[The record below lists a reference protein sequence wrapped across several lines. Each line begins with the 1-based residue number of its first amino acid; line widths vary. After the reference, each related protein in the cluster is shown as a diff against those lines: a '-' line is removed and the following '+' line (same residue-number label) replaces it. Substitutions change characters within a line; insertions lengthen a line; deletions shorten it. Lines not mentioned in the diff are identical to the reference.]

1 MKRKA
6 ILGFVILFFFPFIWQ
21 SKANTIT
28 YNSSLEEI
36 LAPPLNDECA
46 NATSLTVNQNYLC
59 GNVTS
64 GTVFDATPSGGPNV
78 CPGSATKANEDV
90 WFKFVATATSHR
102 IQLLNIVG
110 NQTDL
115 YHSVF
120 DGGVSGNCGSM
131 TAIFCS
137 DPETSNLSGLT
148 IGNTYLIRVFTNSA
162 VTGAD
167 TTFDICVGS
176 AATAPA
182 NDTCANAEAISTLP
196 FNAMYDATGATNNT
210 GFITASGCIDMND
223 GVWYTIV
230 GNGGN
235 YTVTVSPNS
244 WNAGIAVYTGSCGS
258 FTCVKDSNIGGNNIV
273 EAATFTSVNGT
284 TYYINIGHPSGTID
298 GPEGIFDLSITSTV
312 LSIEDIIAKGF
323 SYYPNPVKDILKMNA
338 NEPINRISIYSIL
351 GREIKTIKQSNIN
364 AEIDFSGFPSG
375 TYFVRAVVGGSS
387 GAFKIIKN

>member
-21 SKANTIT
+21 SKANTIS

-36 LAPPLNDECA
+36 LAPPSNDECA

-59 GNVTS
+59 GSVTA
-64 GTVFDATPSGGPNV
+64 GTVLDATASGGPNF
-78 CPGSATKANEDV
+78 CNSSTKANDDV

-110 NQTDL
+110 SQTDL
-115 YHSVF
+115 FHMVY
-120 DGGVSGNCGSM
+120 DGGAGGTCPTSE
-131 TAIFCS
+131 TPIYCS
-137 DPETSNLSGLT
+137 DPETSNQTGLT
-148 IGNTYLIRVFTNSA
+148 IGNTYFVRVFTNASA
-162 VTGAD
+162 EGD
-167 TTFDICVGS
+167 NTTFDICIGS
-176 AATAPA
+176 APTAPT
-182 NDTCANAEAISTLP
+182 NDSCVNAEAISTLP
-196 FNAMYDATGATNNT
+196 FNAMYDATGATNNS

-230 GNGGN
+230 GNGGDF
-235 YTVTVSPNS
+235 TVTVEPNS

-258 FTCVKDSNIGGNNIV
+258 FTCVKDSNIGGNDIV

-338 NEPINRISIYSIL
+338 NEPINQISVYSIL
-351 GREIKTIKQSNIN
+351 GREIRTINKSNLN
-364 AEIDFSGFPSG
+364 AEVDFSTLPSG
-375 TYFVRAVVGGSS
+375 TYFVRAVVGSSS

>member
-36 LAPPLNDECA
+36 LAPPSNDECA

-59 GNVTS
+59 GSVTA
-64 GTVFDATPSGGPNV
+64 GTVLDATASGGPNF
-78 CPGSATKANEDV
+78 CNSSTKANDDV

-110 NQTDL
+110 SQTDL
-115 YHSVF
+115 FHMVY
-120 DGGVSGNCGSM
+120 DGGAGGTCPTSE
-131 TAIFCS
+131 TPIYCS
-137 DPETSNLSGLT
+137 DPETSNQTGLT
-148 IGNTYLIRVFTNSA
+148 IGNTYFVRVFTNASA
-162 VTGAD
+162 EGD
-167 TTFDICVGS
+167 NTTFDICIGS
-176 AATAPA
+176 APTAPI
-182 NDTCANAEAISTLP
+182 NDTCANAQAISTLP
-196 FNAMYDATGATNNT
+196 FNAMYDATGATNNS

-230 GNGGN
+230 GNGGD

-244 WNAGIAVYTGSCGS
+244 WNAGIAIYTGSCGS
-258 FTCVKDSNIGGNNIV
+258 FTCVDDSNIGGNNIV
-273 EAATFTSVNGT
+273 EATTFPTVNGT
-284 TYYINIGHPSGTID
+284 TYYINIGHPSGTVD

-338 NEPINRISIYSIL
+338 NEPINQISIYSIL
-351 GREIKTIKQSNIN
+351 GREIKTIKQFNLN
-364 AEIDFSGFPSG
+364 AEINFSSFPSG